1 MIYDLQKA
9 SMGKRISAFLFD
21 MILVATVAVG
31 IIWAI
36 FSVMGGD
43 RHSESCL
50 AEYNAVLDK
59 YQAEY
64 GIEDIR
70 ISGQDKL
77 ALSEEDSARLDE
89 ALAAVND
96 EIFKSETFTAAFS
109 ELIGAVAVSGIFG
122 ILIAFVLLELVVPLI
137 IGNGQTLGKKIFGI
151 AVMFT
156 SGIKISPVGLFVRTV
171 LGKYT
176 VETMVP
182 IFIIAFTFFGLLGI
196 TGTIVLA
203 LLLLFEAG
211 LLIFNKSRPMI
222 HDALA
227 MTVCVDISSQLIFAN
242 EEELLEYKKRVH
254 AEAAERAAV
263 YKD

>member
-21 MILVATVAVG
+21 MILIVTVAVG
-31 IIWAI
+31 VIWAI
-36 FSVMGGD
+36 FSIMDGD
-43 RHSESCL
+43 RHSEACL

-59 YQAEY
+59 YEAQY

-77 ALSEEDSARLDE
+77 ALSEEDSTRLDE
-89 ALAAVND
+89 ALAAAND
-96 EIFKSETFTAAFS
+96 EIFQSETFTASFA
-109 ELIGAVAVSGIFG
+109 ELLVAVAVSGIFG
-122 ILIAFVLLELVVPLI
+122 ILAAFIILELVVPLI

-182 IFIIAFTFFGLLGI
+182 IFIIAFTFFGLFGI

-227 MTVCVDISSQLIFAN
+227 MTVCVDMASQLIFAN